1 MTQDDDGARPGVRA
15 ERPGRLR
22 LQVPPWLRTV
32 GTGSWFVVGALV
44 VVAVALF
51 LFAKV
56 TPVLI
61 PLIIAAVLAAILVPV
76 VDRLERWHVPRW
88 LGAALL
94 LLVGLSAVVVLV
106 VVVVRVIIGQ
116 SGAIW
121 AEVQAGL
128 QSIADRLDLPD
139 GWGARLVAS
148 LRSGTPGFLVGGLGF
163 AISSVTALVVGVVL
177 GVFMLLFLLKDW
189 VPITRWTTHHVGVPA
204 PLAQDVL
211 DGTVHAFR
219 GYALGLTM
227 LGVANAV
234 VVAVGALI
242 FGVPLVGAIAV
253 VTFVASYVPYF
264 GACVAGAFAVVVAF
278 GDGGLPVALAM
289 LAVVLLANNT
299 IQNLL
304 EPFAFGRP
312 LRLHPL
318 VVLLVT
324 TAGTL
329 LFGLMGAILAA
340 PVTSACL
347 NALRVLR
354 EAGLFEEHV
363 VAVEHDAGP
372 TG

>member
-1 MTQDDDGARPGVRA
+1 
-15 ERPGRLR
+15 
-22 LQVPPWLRTV
+22 VPPWLRTI
-32 GTGSWFVVGALV
+32 GTGSWFVVGVVV
-44 VVAVALF
+44 VVALALF
-51 LFAKV
+51 LLAKV

-88 LGAALL
+88 LGAVLL
-94 LLVGLSAVVVLV
+94 LIVGLSFVVVVVVLV
-106 VVVVRVIIGQ
+106 VREVVEQ

-121 AEVQAGL
+121 DDVQAGL
-128 QSIADRLDLPD
+128 QSIADDLDLQS
-139 GWGARLVAS
+139 GWAARVVSSVRPATGGL
-148 LRSGTPGFLVGGLGF
+148 LVGGLGF
-163 AISSVTALVVGVVL
+163 AISSVAALVVGLVL

-189 VPITRWTTHHVGVPA
+189 DPITGWTTGHVGVPQA
-204 PLAQDVL
+204 LAGDVL
-211 DGTVHAFR
+211 QGTVRAFR

-227 LGVANAV
+227 LGAANAV

-242 FGVPLVGAIAV
+242 FGVPLVGAIAL

-278 GDGGLPVALAM
+278 GDGGLPTALAM

-299 IQNLL
+299 IQNVL

-340 PVTSACL
+340 PLTSAFL
-347 NALRVLR
+347 NALRLLR
-354 EAGLFEEHV
+354 EAGLFDEHV
-363 VAVEHDAGP
+363 VTVDDGP
-372 TG
+372 AQPPGRI